1 MMKEALIAG
10 IPIKRRGDGCGQQTS
25 VCALRIVKLKFDVL
39 CGTDNKLQFVA
50 PAIVKLKFDVL

>member
-25 VCALRIVKLKFDVL
+25 VCVLRIVKLKFDVL
-39 CGTDNKLQFVA
+39 CRTDNKLQFVRYESSN
-50 PAIVKLKFDVL
+50 